1 MDPIVP
7 QRQTATL
14 FRKAIRIQF
23 ENHRERVY
31 RTASNRTDAGK
42 RTASMGCKIT
52 GWGKALPQL
61 TVTNN
66 DLAAIVDTTDEW
78 IVERTGIR
86 QRHVATAETTTD
98 LASEAG
104 TQALEQAGLAP
115 EDIDLLICMT
125 ITPDAIIPS
134 QACLVKARM
143 RLANAVAFDLNA
155 ACSGCIYGIDVASSM
170 MAASMG
176 GIGGCQRN
184 PIKNALVIGVDCLS
198 RIVDWTDRATCVL
211 FGDGAGAAVIS
222 WDEEEPGILATYL
235 RNVDDSQLYLAC
247 DAVYDL
253 STLPFPQSGTPTP
266 VAVIVGTQPAE
277 GGEESYR
284 PFISMQGQKVFK
296 FAATVMAEAV
306 ETVCQRAGVPLE
318 EAACIVPHQANERI
332 IRFASKKMGVPM
344 ERFQVSIEE
353 VGNTSASSVLMA
365 LADAFEGQRIRPGD
379 KVILVG
385 FGAGLT
391 YGALMFQA

>member
-1 MDPIVP
+1 
-7 QRQTATL
+7 
-14 FRKAIRIQF
+14 
-23 ENHRERVY
+23 
-31 RTASNRTDAGK
+31 
-42 RTASMGCKIT
+42 MGCKIT

-66 DLAAIVDTTDEW
+66 DLAALVDTNDEW

-86 QRHVATAETTTD
+86 QRHVATTETSTD
-98 LASEAG
+98 LASTAG
-104 TQALEQAGLAP
+104 AQALERAELKAS
-115 EDIDLLICMT
+115 DIDLLICMT

-143 RLANAVAFDLNA
+143 GLENAVAFDLNA

-170 MAASMG
+170 MAASMES
-176 GIGGCQRN
+176 IGGCQRN

-198 RIVDWTDRATCVL
+198 RIVDWTDRASCVL

-235 RNVDDSQLYLAC
+235 HNVDDSSLYLAC

-253 STLPFPQSGTPTP
+253 STFPFPQGGTPTP
-266 VAVIVGTQPAE
+266 VAVIAGTQSAE
-277 GGEESYR
+277 TGQNGYR

-306 ETVCQRAGVPLE
+306 DTVCQRAGVSVE
-318 EAACIVPHQANERI
+318 DVACIVPHQANERI

-344 ERFQVSIEE
+344 ERFQVSIED

-365 LADAFEGQRIRPGD
+365 LADAFEGGKICSGD